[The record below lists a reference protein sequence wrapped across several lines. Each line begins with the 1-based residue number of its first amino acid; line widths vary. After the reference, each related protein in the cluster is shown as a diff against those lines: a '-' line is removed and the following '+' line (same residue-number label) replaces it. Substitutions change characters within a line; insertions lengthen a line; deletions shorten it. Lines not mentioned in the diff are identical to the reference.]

1 MIRILQAEIIKAF
14 ARPRSYIGLA
24 SIIALVV
31 LIDASFYFTG
41 KEYIDLLFQSF
52 DQVFSLEGTLINGNL
67 ICFIILQTLIIQLPL
82 LVALVTGDLI
92 SGESALGTL
101 RYALTKPISRFKF
114 ITYKWITAM
123 LYVLAILLLL
133 GVFAY
138 LLSLAI
144 FGTGDL
150 LVLNADGLV
159 VIRDADLPWRFVMA
173 FGFAF
178 ISLTTVASLSLMFS
192 AFSDNSVG
200 PIVLT
205 MVVIIVFTV
214 ISSFEMSFF
223 DPVMPFLFTNHMH
236 LWRRLFSD
244 PVPTADIIQS
254 AGVLLFHS
262 ALFFGITQ
270 YHFKRKDIFQ

>member
-1 MIRILQAEIIKAF
+1 MIRVLEAEIIKAF
-14 ARPRSYIGLA
+14 SRPRSYIGLG
-24 SIIALVV
+24 SIIGLVI

-41 KEYIDLLFQSF
+41 KEYIDLLFQNF
-52 DQVFSLEGTLINGNL
+52 EQVFSLEGTVVNGNL

-92 SGESALGTL
+92 SGESAMGTL
-101 RYALTKPISRFKF
+101 RYSITKPISRFKF
-114 ITYKWITAM
+114 ISAKWATSI
-123 LYVLAILLLL
+123 LYCGVILVLL

-138 LLSLAI
+138 GLSMFI
-144 FGTGDL
+144 FGPGDL

-159 VIRDADLPWRFVMA
+159 VIRDSELFWRFGAA
-173 FGFAF
+173 FLFAL

-192 AFSDNSVG
+192 AFSNNSIG

-223 DPVMPFLFTNHMH
+223 DPVLPFLFTNHMTV
-236 LWRRLFSD
+236 WRRLFSD
-244 PVPTADIIQS
+244 PLPTAEILKS
-254 AGVLLFHS
+254 TAVLAFHS
-262 ALFFGITQ
+262 LIFFGITQ
-270 YHFKRKDIFQ
+270 YHFSRKDILE

>member
-1 MIRILQAEIIKAF
+1 MIRILQAEILKAF

-24 SIIALVV
+24 SIIALVA
-31 LIDASFYFTG
+31 LIDISFYYTG
-41 KEYIDLLFQSF
+41 EEYIGLLFQSF
-52 DQVFSLEGTLINGNL
+52 DQVFSLEGVLINGNL

-92 SGESALGTL
+92 SGESAMGTL

-114 ITYKWITAM
+114 VTYKWITAM
-123 LYVLAILLLL
+123 LYVLVILVLL
-133 GVFAY
+133 GIFAY
-138 LLSLAI
+138 FLSLVI
-144 FGTGDL
+144 FGDGDL

-159 VIRDADLPWRFVMA
+159 ILRSADLFWRFMA
-173 FGFAF
+173 SFVFAF

-205 MVVIIVFTV
+205 MVVIIVSTV

-223 DPVMPFLFTNHMH
+223 DPIMPFLFTNHMH

-244 PVPTADIIQS
+244 PIPTVEIFQS
-254 AGVLLFHS
+254 AGVLILHT
-262 ALFFGITQ
+262 AAFFGITQ
-270 YHFKRKDIFQ
+270 YHFNRKDIFQ